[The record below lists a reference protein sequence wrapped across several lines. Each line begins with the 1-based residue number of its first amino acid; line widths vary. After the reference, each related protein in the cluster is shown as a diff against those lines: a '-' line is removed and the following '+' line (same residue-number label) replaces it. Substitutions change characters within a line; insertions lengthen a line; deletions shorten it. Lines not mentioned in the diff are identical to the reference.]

1 MYNTIFERNI
11 FLLFSKKSITKSS
24 SLKKEYFIKEVFQME
39 KCVYVYIYIYSV
51 KGHEFFLFGKI

>member
-39 KCVYVYIYIYSV
+39 KCVYVYIYIFS
-51 KGHEFFLFGKI
+51 ERT